1 VATVNYNINLEE
13 MLLKIPAGPER
24 EKAAVALD
32 EFLGI
37 QHIPTE
43 GYEHTAVAS
52 GVSFGGSGRFNEKRN
67 IIESKISPLKV
78 GTAGVMGNLNA
89 GAFQIGVSSW
99 VGKKLYHGFRGGYF
113 DAKTYDPNF
122 DHEDSGGEN
131 TYGFWAT
138 PSFAFA
144 QTFGKKGGVV
154 EVFLDVKR
162 ALTFN
167 LEALT
172 WVSPDWIQHLLK
184 VAKIDITPFKDSRVL
199 YERYAYNRLMGLDLQ
214 GNPNPAKSQ
223 VYTVLDTMWSL
234 LKGVGYDGVC
244 LPEKGLPTVAAL
256 DFSQVTYGKR
266 VKTGDNSTS
275 WDEYDVEPIGGQ
287 SPKPPSAGPVVLQ
300 APKTTVPAKRA
311 QPVTLPPKPTPP
323 PKPVSVPKPKATQ
336 PSRLVQPSKPKSLG
350 EGPDPRFKKGEL
362 FASWGRKG
370 ISVTPLFSGQR
381 HGTISSRFI
390 RSSPDTDTYGGG
402 VRDNRL
408 VNRVNV
414 FVETLIVQVRKFS
427 PGATIGVDFAPVGDS
442 FSYRASLNVSLDR
455 IVFKSCFS
463 VQGVLGS
470 TKYSVEVFAESF
482 GSIALNGL
490 DFRLALRVAALIKS
504 QWIERRSIENGR
516 NNDKLQP

>member
-43 GYEHTAVAS
+43 GYEQTAVAS
-52 GVSFGGSGRFNEKRN
+52 GVSFGGSDRFDEKHN
-67 IIESKISPLKV
+67 IIESKISPLKT

-144 QTFGKKGGVV
+144 QTFGEKGGVV

-172 WVSPDWIQHLLK
+172 WVSADWVQHLLK

-199 YERYAYNRLMGLDLQ
+199 YERYAYNQLMGLDRQ
-214 GNPNPAKSQ
+214 GNPYPAKSQ
-223 VYTVLDTMWSL
+223 VYAVLDTMWSL
-234 LKGVGYDGVC
+234 LKGAGYDGIC
-244 LPEKGLPTVAAL
+244 LPEKGIPTVAAL

-275 WDEYDVEPIGGQ
+275 WDEYDVEPLGGD
-287 SPKPPSAGPVVLQ
+287 SPKAPSAGPVVLQ
-300 APKTTVPAKRA
+300 APKTTAPAKRD
-311 QPVTLPPKPTPP
+311 QPSTLPPKPTPH
-323 PKPVSVPKPKATQ
+323 PKPVTVPKPKATQ
-336 PSRLVQPSKPKSLG
+336 PSRLVQPPKPKSLG
-350 EGPDPRFKKGEL
+350 EGPDPRFKEGEL

-370 ISVTPLFSGQR
+370 IKVTPLFSGHR
-381 HGTISSRFI
+381 RGRISGRFI

-408 VNRVNV
+408 VNRMKV
-414 FVETLIVQVRKFS
+414 FAETLLVQVKKFS
-427 PGATIGVDFAPVGDS
+427 PGAEIGIDFLLGEDFLS
-442 FSYRASLNVSLDR
+442 CKLSINVSLGDV
-455 IVFKSCFS
+455 VFQGCFS
-463 VQGVLGS
+463 VQGVLES
-470 TKYSVEVFAESF
+470 EKYSLEVFAESF
-482 GSIALNGL
+482 GEVTLRGLNME
-490 DFRLALRVAALIKS
+490 LAVQVAALIKL
-504 QWIERRSIENGR
+504 QWEKRRGV
-516 NNDKLQP
+516 